1 MNKFK
6 KKNNE
11 MDVSSDDFLKR
22 DTDFFK
28 SVSSRIVSKVIVN
41 SLEIIAKSNYD
52 QLGGDKNDMCFLK
65 ILQLFLIL
73 LAYYNKIKLKSI
85 EPYSNFKSN

>member
-52 QLGGDKNDMCFLK
+52 QLGGDKNDSEIFK
-65 ILQLFLIL
+65 
-73 LAYYNKIKLKSI
+73 KKKST
-85 EPYSNFKSN
+85 ENND